1 MGGRLELRDL
11 FMRYEAAP
19 IVDHVS
25 LEIRSGEL
33 LALVGPSGSGKTT
46 LLKLIAGL
54 LRPEAGSIWLD
65 GRDITDVPPAERRV
79 GLVFQ
84 SLALF
89 PHLTVADNIG
99 YGLEAKRVP
108 KAEREKR
115 IAELLERL
123 HLDGLE
129 DRHPDQLS
137 GGQQQRV
144 AVARA
149 LAPEPEVLLFDEPL
163 ASVDA
168 RLRDELRWEIR
179 TLHRESGTTGIYVT
193 HDHGEAAFL
202 GDRLAIMAE
211 GRVHQVGPPS
221 EVEAHPQSA
230 YVAWF
235 VGYNVLGPLGAS
247 APRLPKP
254 GGGGQFLV
262 VAPPEIEL
270 TPSGSREGVLLGIR
284 QTPEGVRAAL
294 NTPQG
299 RLEVALA
306 NEEASRWAAKIG
318 SRVRFGFRHAL
329 ELPE

>member
-1 MGGRLELRDL
+1 MAGRLELRDL

-25 LEIRSGEL
+25 LEVRSGEL
-33 LALVGPSGSGKTT
+33 LALVGPSGSGKST
-46 LLKLIAGL
+46 LLRLIAGL

-65 GRDITDVPPAERRV
+65 GRDITDVPPADRRV

-108 KAEREKR
+108 KAKREQR

-123 HLDGLE
+123 HLDGLV

-144 AVARA
+144 ALARA

-211 GRVHQVGPPS
+211 GRIHQMGPPA
-221 EVEAHPQSA
+221 EIQAHPQSA
-230 YVAWF
+230 FVAWF
-235 VGYNVLGPLGAS
+235 VGYNALGPLGAP

-262 VAPPEIEL
+262 VAPSEVEL
-270 TPSGSREGVLLGIR
+270 TPSGSHEGVLLGIS
-284 QTPEGVRAAL
+284 QTPQGVRAAL
-294 NTPQG
+294 STPQG
-299 RLEVALA
+299 RLEVALE
-306 NEEASRWAAKIG
+306 NEEAPRWADKIG
-318 SRVRFGFRHAL
+318 APVRFEFRHAR
-329 ELPE
+329 ELAE

>member
-108 KAEREKR
+108 KAEREER

-123 HLDGLE
+123 
-129 DRHPDQLS
+129 RS
-137 GGQQQRV
+137 GQQQRV

-149 LAPEPEVLLFDEPL
+149 PAPEPEVLLFDEPL

-262 VAPPEIEL
+262 LAPPDIEL

-284 QTPEGVRAAL
+284 QTPEGGRAAL

-299 RLEVALA
+299 RLEGALA
-306 NEEASRWAAKIG
+306 NEEASRLAGKIG